1 MPPQQGVFAV
11 PVAALP
17 QQQQP
22 HSQQSYGQSEPTLL
36 NDVLTTPDD
45 FPARRH
51 AAQAK
56 TELPRCGGYQRRSR

>member
-11 PVAALP
+11 PVAALS
-17 QQQQP
+17 QQQQA
-22 HSQQSYGQSEPTLL
+22 HTQQSYGQSEPTLL
-36 NDVLTTPDD
+36 NDVLMTPEN

-56 TELPRCGGYQRRSR
+56 TELPRYGGYQRRS